1 MERGGVEDGG
11 KEKEV
16 EEEGEEQEEHQEV
29 VHTASNLR
37 YCLKLQIASEVD
49 SMAVSCRHDATAIKC
64 KSRAAMVMGPEIATF
79 PVPVV
84 RPLPVVFT
92 SRVLTLQAV

>member
-1 MERGGVEDGG
+1 MERGSLEDDGG
-11 KEKEV
+11 KEKEG
-16 EEEGEEQEEHQEV
+16 EEEGEEHEE
-29 VHTASNLR
+29 HTASNLR

-49 SMAVSCRHDATAIKC
+49 SMAVSCRHDVTAIKC

-84 RPLPVVFT
+84 RLLPVVFT